1 MKNLF
6 VITND
11 RIDEKKNFFYTNSS
25 DLENILGKS
34 FCSIYK
40 CLKRYEAEAFLQVI
54 SPWEREHL
62 LLNV

>member
-25 DLENILGKS
+25 DLENIL
-34 FCSIYK
+34 
-40 CLKRYEAEAFLQVI
+40 EAFSKKTI
-54 SPWEREHL
+54 FL
-62 LLNV
+62 LCRKFKTRKNYKLKKKKN